1 MILGCAQESEGGS
14 AWTLRYPRFKVVVP
28 KPDVSQ
34 VPMAYAVSHRNREF
48 ADFLS
53 HWVNLKKES
62 MDFPLIYNHWILGQD
77 AEPKHPRW
85 SIIRNVLG
93 WVK

>member
-1 MILGCAQESEGGS
+1 VAVLSDC
-14 AWTLRYPRFKVVVP
+14 
-28 KPDVSQ
+28 
-34 VPMAYAVSHRNREF
+34 AYAVSRCNQEF

-62 MDFPLIYNHWILGQD
+62 LEFAQIYNHWIVGLD